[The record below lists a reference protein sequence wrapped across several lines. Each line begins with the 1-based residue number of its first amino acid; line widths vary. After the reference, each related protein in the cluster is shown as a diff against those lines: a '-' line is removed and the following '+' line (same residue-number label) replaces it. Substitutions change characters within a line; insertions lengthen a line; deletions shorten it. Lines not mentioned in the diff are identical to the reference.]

1 MRKKQADEEKHGLE
15 LTEIAA
21 IILEKDILPS
31 MASKPVIR
39 DVVDMDL
46 RALLRARWICTQTFC
61 ISIFQIGSYFSR
73 KMTRLS

>member
-39 DVVDMDL
+39 DVVEMDL
-46 RALLRARWICTQTFC
+46 YTDFLHLDLPDWIVF
-61 ISIFQIGSYFSR
+61 
-73 KMTRLS
+73 

>member
-39 DVVDMDL
+39 DVVEMDL
-46 RALLRARWICTQTFC
+46 YTDFLA
-61 ISIFQIGSYFSR
+61 SR
-73 KMTRLS
+73 SSRLDRILAGR